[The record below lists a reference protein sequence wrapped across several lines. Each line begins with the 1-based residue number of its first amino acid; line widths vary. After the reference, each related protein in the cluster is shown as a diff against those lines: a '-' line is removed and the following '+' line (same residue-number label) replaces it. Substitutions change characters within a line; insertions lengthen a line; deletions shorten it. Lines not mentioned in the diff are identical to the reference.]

1 MARYGSGHARETRE
15 KILTAA
21 SLAFKADGLNTV
33 GIGRLMGKAGLTHG
47 GFYAHFSSKDALVQ
61 ETLARSLRKTSTN
74 LLQAA
79 ATTPPYGLGGVI
91 RSYVSRQHRDHAQA
105 EGSCVLP
112 TLAAEVARQAPEVR
126 QAFTSTLAGLIEELS
141 ALSRAGDAAARR
153 AEVLPVLS
161 GMVGAVMLSRA
172 VSDPELSDAILKTTR
187 DRLMGQLIPGHPH
200 DGG

>member
-1 MARYGSGHARETRE
+1 MARYGSAHARETRE

-21 SLAFKADGLNTV
+21 ALAFKADGFNTV

-47 GFYAHFSSKDALVQ
+47 GFYVHFGSKDALVQ
-61 ETLARSLRKTSTN
+61 EALVRSLEETSST

-79 ATTPPYGLGGVI
+79 EQTPPYGLGGVI
-91 RSYVSRQHRDHAQA
+91 RSYVSRQHRDHAKT

-112 TLAAEVARQAPEVR
+112 TLAAEVARQTPEVR
-126 QAFTSTLAGLIEELS
+126 QAFTATFTRLIEDLT
-141 ALSRAGDAAARR
+141 ALSRAENSAARR
-153 AEVLPVLS
+153 AEVLPLLP
-161 GMVGAVMLSRA
+161 GMVGAVMLSCA

-187 DRLMGQLIPGHPH
+187 ESLMRQVIPGNTH

>member
-1 MARYGSGHARETRE
+1 MARYGSEHARETRE

-21 SLAFKADGLNTV
+21 ALAFKADGLNTV

-47 GFYAHFSSKDALVQ
+47 GFYAHFGSKDALVG
-61 ETLARSLRKTSTN
+61 EALTRSLRGTSTN

-79 ATTPPYGLGGVI
+79 ANTPPFGLGGVI
-91 RSYVSRQHRDHAQA
+91 RSYVSRQHRDHPQT

-126 QAFTSTLAGLIEELS
+126 QAFTATLAGLIEELS

-187 DRLMGQLIPGHPH
+187 DHLMGQLTAGDAH

>member
-1 MARYGSGHARETRE
+1 MARYGGGHGDRTRE
-15 KILTAA
+15 KILHAA
-21 SLAFKADGLNTV
+21 ALAFKADGLNTV

-61 ETLARSLRKTSTN
+61 EALVRSLRGTSTT

-79 ATTPPYGLGGVI
+79 ANTPPYGLGGVI
-91 RSYVSRQHRDHAQA
+91 RSYVSRQHRDHPQA

-126 QAFTSTLAGLIEELS
+126 RAFTATLAGLIEELS
-141 ALSRAGDAAARR
+141 ALSRAGDPATRR

-187 DRLMGQLIPGHPH
+187 ERLIGQLSSGDAH

>member
-1 MARYGSGHARETRE
+1 MARYGNEHAQETRE

-21 SLAFKADGLNTV
+21 ALAFKADGLNTV

-47 GFYAHFSSKDALVQ
+47 GFYAHFGSKDALVQ
-61 ETLARSLRKTSTN
+61 EALTRSLRGTSIT

-79 ATTPPYGLGGVI
+79 ANTPPYGLGGVI
-91 RSYVSRQHRDHAQA
+91 RGYVSRQHRDHPQA

-126 QAFTSTLAGLIEELS
+126 QSFTATLVGLIEELS
-141 ALSRAGDAAARR
+141 ALSQAGDAAARR
-153 AEVLPVLS
+153 AEVLSVLS

-187 DRLMGQLIPGHPH
+187 ESLMGQVIVGDPH